1 MSRKRLIVIS
11 AILLGVLLSAAI
23 AQNVVKHARTRYAAM
38 TFPFGNR
45 AVEFLTDY
53 LDLTD
58 QQQAQ
63 IKSILAQEHTQLQP
77 LVAEARQV
85 HQQVQT
91 AALSDNFDASQ
102 VRSILEQHKDDLI
115 NLAVEAARTENQVVK
130 VLTPDQRAKLEKLR
144 ARHQERMNK
153 WMSEQGQQENK

>member
-1 MSRKRLIVIS
+1 L
-11 AILLGVLLSAAI
+11 
-23 AQNVVKHARTRYAAM
+23 
-38 TFPFGNR
+38 
-45 AVEFLTDY
+45 
-53 LDLTD
+53 
-58 QQQAQ
+58 
-63 IKSILAQEHTQLQP
+63 
-77 LVAEARQV
+77 ARQV

-115 NLAVEAARTENQVVK
+115 NLAIEAARTENQVVK
-130 VLTPDQRAKLEKLR
+130 VLTPEQRAKLEKLR